1 MIFERPTQPLP
12 LLSELLTS
20 LDRAYFVN
28 GIVGF
33 LFATT
38 GPFVIL
44 LAVATEGGL
53 SEADITSWISS
64 GYALGGVLSISFSL
78 LYRQPMGMAWTIPG
92 AILIGPALTHFSF
105 PEVIGAYLVTGVLIT
120 TLGLTGWIRKGMAAI
135 PMPIVMGMVSGVFL
149 PFCLN
154 IISAFQEALWI
165 ALFMVLVFVVLLA
178 VPTVERSFPPV
189 LGALIVGILVT
200 VSTGHL
206 DLDRPLTLSVAMPN
220 LYVPTFSIQSLLEL
234 VIPLAITVVGIHNAQ
249 GFTILKA
256 AGYKPPVNTLTVA
269 CGVGTL
275 FSGIFGAP
283 PSCVTGPVNAILN
296 SSGLTDHRYI
306 GGIVFGVLI
315 LLFGLLAP
323 VVAQLGLVLP
333 TAFIGMLGG
342 LAMIRVLQNSMSAA
356 FGLRF
361 PLGALVTFIV
371 TVSDVTILDIG
382 SAFWGLVFGFTT
394 SWLMERDDLRRL
406 WQS

>member
-1 MIFERPTQPLP
+1 
-12 LLSELLTS
+12 
-20 LDRAYFVN
+20 
-28 GIVGF
+28 
-33 LFATT
+33 
-38 GPFVIL
+38 
-44 LAVATEGGL
+44 
-53 SEADITSWISS
+53 
-64 GYALGGVLSISFSL
+64 
-78 LYRQPMGMAWTIPG
+78 MGMAWTIPG
-92 AILIGPALTHFSF
+92 AILIGPALTHFKF

-154 IISAFQEALWI
+154 IILAFQEALWI

-178 VPTVERSFPPV
+178 IPTVERSFPPV

-200 VSTGHL
+200 VLTGHL
-206 DLDRPLTLSVAMPN
+206 NLDRPFNLSVAMPN

-275 FSGIFGAP
+275 FLGIFGAP
-283 PSCVTGPVNAILN
+283 PTCVTGPVNAILN
-296 SSGLTDHRYI
+296 SSGVTDHRYI

-315 LLFGLLAP
+315 LLFGLFAP

-342 LAMIRVLQNSMSAA
+342 LAMIRVLQNSMSVA

-371 TVSDVTILDIG
+371 TVSDVTILNIG

-394 SWLMERDDLRRL
+394 SWLMEQDDLRRL